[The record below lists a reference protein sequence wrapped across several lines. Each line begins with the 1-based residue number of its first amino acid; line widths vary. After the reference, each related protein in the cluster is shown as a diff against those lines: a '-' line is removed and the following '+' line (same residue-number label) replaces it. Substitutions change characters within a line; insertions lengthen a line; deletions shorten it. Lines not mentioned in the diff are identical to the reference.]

1 LQFRFLIHTINT
13 PAHVGSHAWRMS
25 VAKRVALVTGSAQ
38 GIGRAIAI
46 RLAQDGHAVV
56 GADLRDHGGD
66 EFHEVHRVDLA
77 DPRACRQLVQ
87 TVGQV
92 DILVNNA
99 AVLIRKDLAQY
110 EVADVDLIFAVNLRA
125 PFLLA
130 QAVLP
135 GMADRGWGR
144 IVNIASVGGR
154 TGGMLQSTVYGASK
168 GGLIALTK
176 GIAREYGA
184 AGINVNAV
192 APGGIETA
200 MAQTSDEDRER
211 LLGQIPLHRYADPS
225 EVASVVSFLA
235 SDDASW
241 VHGATIHADGGWV
254 MV

>member
-1 LQFRFLIHTINT
+1 MVQ
-13 PAHVGSHAWRMS
+13 
-25 VAKRVALVTGSAQ
+25 RVALVTGSAQ
-38 GIGRAIAI
+38 GIGRAIAV
-46 RLAQDGHAVV
+46 RLAQDGLAVV
-56 GADLRDHGGD
+56 GVDRTEHAGD
-66 EFHEVHRVDLA
+66 EFRNVHQVDLA
-77 DPRACRQLVQ
+77 DPAACRALIEA
-87 TVGQV
+87 VGPV
-92 DILVNNA
+92 DILINNA
-99 AVLIRKDLAQY
+99 AVLIRKDLRDY
-110 EVADVDLIFAVNLRA
+110 EIADIDLIFAVNLRA
-125 PFLLA
+125 PLLLA
-130 QAVLP
+130 QAVMP
-135 GMADRGWGR
+135 GMAERGWGR

-176 GIAREYGA
+176 GIAREVGS

-211 LLGQIPLHRYADPS
+211 LLAQIPLHRYASPS
-225 EVASVVSFLA
+225 EVAAVVSFLA